1 MVKLFRTSIEQTGA
15 AIFTNSEGEEKVIP
29 LFTEAPCEEAREL
42 RGIIP
47 DYELKDVYY
56 TNNFFDYKLEDLIRN
71 FINKHGFLPEN
82 YMDELVSGFPG
93 IVGRN
98 DSSCCCYI

>member
-1 MVKLFRTSIEQTGA
+1 MVKLFRTSIEQTGIA
-15 AIFTNSEGEEKVIP
+15 VFINSKGEEKVIP

-47 DYELKDVYY
+47 NYFLLDVYY
-56 TNNFFDYKLEDLIRN
+56 TNNLLDYKPESLIRN

-82 YMDELVSGFPG
+82 YIDELVSGFPG
-93 IVGRN
+93 IVGIN
-98 DSSCCCYI
+98 NSFCYCYI